1 MIMKD
6 TILNKIFSTLIRLDM
21 YNRTAVEVY
30 KEIAASDGWRF
41 NDLCAIYNLTEEEKD
56 FVWNDQTA

>member
-1 MIMKD
+1 MKD
-6 TILNKIFSTLIRLDM
+6 IILNKILNTLIRLNM
-21 YNRTAVEVY
+21 YNIPVEDVY
-30 KEIAASDGWRF
+30 KEITASDGWRF